1 MPNVAGF
8 SVVGV
13 LLMVAVFGVL
23 MFNLQASLDREI
35 QDRLETARVA
45 DINRLVQAEVQHFLA
60 ATPHAFLVGP
70 VVFDCGP
77 GSIPDPAVNLCEYL
91 PNFRN
96 PGNRYRVVPHP
107 DPLFPDAIQIETDM
121 ETRQAA
127 LHVANRLG
135 PAIAD
140 VDAAPGTTVRVS
152 LGPLALPVWNTTDEA
167 TFLAWLEAWLNTRYL
182 RLTGGELTGQLRAP
196 SIVTATPGTTPPG
209 VADGA
214 FYAEAGRIDAL
225 SSEEFTYGTP

>member
-1 MPNVAGF
+1 MPSGAGF

-13 LLMVAVFGVL
+13 LLIVAVFGVL
-23 MFNLQASLDREI
+23 SFNLQARLDREI
-35 QDRLETARVA
+35 QDRIETARVA
-45 DINRLVQAEVQHFLA
+45 DINRLVHAEIQHFLA
-60 ATPHAFLVGP
+60 TTPHVFLVSP
-70 VVFDCGP
+70 VVFDCSP

-96 PGNRYRVVPHP
+96 PGNRYRVVSHP

-140 VDAAPGTTVRVS
+140 VDVAPSTTVRVS
-152 LGPLALPVWNTTDEA
+152 LGPLAMPIWNTADEA
-167 TFLAWLEAWLNTRYL
+167 SFLAWLEDWLNTRYL
-182 RLTGGELTGQLRAP
+182 RLTGGELTGNLRVP
-196 SIVTATPGTTPPG
+196 SVIVATPGNPATVVDG
-209 VADGA
+209 VI
-214 FYAEAGRIDAL
+214 YAEVGRVDVL
-225 SSEEFTYGTP
+225 STEEFTYNTP

>member
-23 MFNLQASLDREI
+23 TFGLQQQLDREF
-35 QDRLETARVA
+35 QDRVVTARVA
-45 DINRLVQAEVQHFLA
+45 DINRLVQAEVQHFLVV
-60 ATPHAFLVGP
+60 TPNAFLVGP
-70 VVFDCGP
+70 VVFNCGP
-77 GSIPDPAVNLCEYL
+77 GVIPDPAVNLCEYL

-96 PGNRYRVVPHP
+96 VGDRYRVVVHP
-107 DPLFPDAIQIETDM
+107 DPLFPDAIQIQTDM

-127 LHVANRLG
+127 IQVASRLG
-135 PAIAD
+135 RSIAD
-140 VDAAPGTTVRVS
+140 LAPPPSTTVHVS
-152 LGPLALPVWNTTDEA
+152 LGPFPMPIWNTTDEA
-167 TFLAWLEAWLNTRYL
+167 TFLAWLEDWLNTRYL

-196 SIVTATPGTTPPG
+196 SIVTATPGSTPPG

>member
-23 MFNLQASLDREI
+23 TFNLQQRLDREI
-35 QDRLETARVA
+35 QDRIETARVA
-45 DINRLVQAEVQHFLA
+45 DINRLVQAEMQHFLA
-60 ATPHAFLVGP
+60 ATPNAFLVGP
-70 VVFDCGP
+70 LVFSCAP
-77 GSIPDPAVNLCEYL
+77 GIVPNPAVNLCAYL

-96 PGNRYRVVPHP
+96 PGNRYRVVSHP
-107 DPLFPDAIQIETDM
+107 DPLFPDAIQIVTDM

-140 VDAAPGTTVRVS
+140 VDVAPSTTVRVS
-152 LGPLALPVWNTTDEA
+152 LGPLAMPIWNTTDEA
-167 TFLAWLEAWLNTRYL
+167 TFLAWLENWLNARYL

-209 VADGA
+209 VANGA

>member
-1 MPNVAGF
+1 MPRVDGF
-8 SVVGV
+8 SVIGVILVVAVTGV
-13 LLMVAVFGVL
+13 LT
-23 MFNLQASLDREI
+23 FNLQTRLDREI
-35 QDRLETARVA
+35 QDRIETARVA
-45 DINRLVQAEVQHFLA
+45 DINRLVQAEMQHFLV

-107 DPLFPDAIQIETDM
+107 DPLFPDAILIETDL
-121 ETRQAA
+121 ETRAAA

-135 PAIAD
+135 PTIAD
-140 VDAAPGTTVRVS
+140 VAAAPSSTVRVS
-152 LGPLALPVWNTTDEA
+152 LGPLAMPIWNTTDEA
-167 TFLAWLEAWLNTRYL
+167 TFLAWLEAWLNARYL

-196 SIVTATPGTTPPG
+196 SIVTATPGTVPPG